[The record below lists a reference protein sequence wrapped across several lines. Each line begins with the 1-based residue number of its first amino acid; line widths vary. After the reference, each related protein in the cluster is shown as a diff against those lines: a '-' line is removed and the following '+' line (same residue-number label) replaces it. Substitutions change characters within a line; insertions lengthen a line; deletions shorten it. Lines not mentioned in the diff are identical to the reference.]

1 MENIRID
8 KYLWSIRIYKTR
20 NLAAEEC
27 KKGHVFIN
35 GEAVKQS
42 KIVKIGDN
50 IEIKFQNIMRSF
62 SILMIID
69 KRVSAVL
76 AKDAILETTDP
87 IEFEKLKQIRQNTV
101 KLSERPTKKN
111 RRLLEKFYETQEQ

>member
-1 MENIRID
+1 MENIRVD
-8 KYLWSIRIYKTR
+8 KYLWSVRIYKTR

-35 GEAVKQS
+35 GELAKQS
-42 KIVKIGDN
+42 KIVKIGDS
-50 IEIKFQNIMRSF
+50 IEIKFQNIIRSF
-62 SILMIID
+62 SVLEIID

-76 AKDAILETTDP
+76 AKAAILETTAP

-101 KLSERPTKKN
+101 QLSERPTKKN
-111 RRLLEKFYETQEQ
+111 RRLLEKFYEKQEQ